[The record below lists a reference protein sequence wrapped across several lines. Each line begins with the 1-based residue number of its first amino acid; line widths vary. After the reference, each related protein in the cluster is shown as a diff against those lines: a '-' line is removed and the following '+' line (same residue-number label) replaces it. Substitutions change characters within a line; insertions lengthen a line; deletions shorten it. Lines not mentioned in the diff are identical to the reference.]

1 MEENFNPVAQTRAN
15 YYTPG
20 SPVQFVCVEL
30 LKGDVSGEHAVC
42 LTFKNISRVTLT
54 ALERTPLSR
63 KSISRTARD
72 VSKPTLA
79 SAGTP

>member
-30 LKGDVSGEHAVC
+30 LKGDISGEHAVWRS
-42 LTFKNISRVTLT
+42 TS
-54 ALERTPLSR
+54 S
-63 KSISRTARD
+63 ARAWT
-72 VSKPTLA
+72 V
-79 SAGTP
+79 

>member
-30 LKGDVSGEHAVC
+30 LKGC
-42 LTFKNISRVTLT
+42 LLYTSRCV
-54 ALERTPLSR
+54 
-63 KSISRTARD
+63 
-72 VSKPTLA
+72 
-79 SAGTP
+79 

>member
-30 LKGDVSGEHAVC
+30 LKGDVSLLDFWFMGIPPDLC
-42 LTFKNISRVTLT
+42 
-54 ALERTPLSR
+54 
-63 KSISRTARD
+63 
-72 VSKPTLA
+72 
-79 SAGTP
+79 